1 MDVHP
6 IKQYRIVMISNMRF
20 DLLPKDICI
29 NSENEE
35 HYRSCAAHVSI
46 CIDVQEIIA
55 HNPISDNSSITP

>member
-1 MDVHP
+1 M
-6 IKQYRIVMISNMRF
+6 KIVMISNMRF

-35 HYRSCAAHVSI
+35 HYRSCAAHVSM